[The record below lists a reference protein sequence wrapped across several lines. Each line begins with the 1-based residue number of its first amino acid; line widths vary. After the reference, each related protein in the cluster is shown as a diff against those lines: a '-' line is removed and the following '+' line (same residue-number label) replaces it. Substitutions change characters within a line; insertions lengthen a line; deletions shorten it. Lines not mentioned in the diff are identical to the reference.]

1 MKKFTRLL
9 LLGAVT
15 AALMLP
21 GCGKSKEKE
30 EKWNYMEG
38 VYTIN
43 IRGQEKDLTRGPD
56 GIFYGENYKLR
67 GKESERKISVT
78 ITDPDGQTVARQTCG
93 IRIYGGASR
102 ESYLKSVKLFA
113 REEYDAENKSFSY
126 DFFGTKKQDGSG
138 ETIDSYKRLVVRNCG
153 NDFQFAWIRD
163 ELVQRLAARAGFMDT
178 EAVAPAAMYINGE
191 YRGLY
196 WLHESYCDSY
206 FKAKYGKKDY
216 KGDFIILEG
225 SETKKKVDEDEGL
238 SQDAANEYNTA
249 YDYLSGLDMTDDT
262 NYKSLCDFMDVEN
275 YLQYYAINV
284 LVNNRDWPWNNYK
297 CYRYYANKSEQ
308 YEESGVYDGRWRF
321 LLHDTDYSM
330 GLYDQRETQASYNN
344 LKSLMNSGNIHGDFS
359 NYSPLFTALMKRDEC
374 RKYFIDYVRQLIS
387 GAFSREN
394 MLKMLD
400 VMNTGRAE
408 AMEKHIKYIES
419 LRRQGKPGMWAGVE
433 HQEEQLN
440 KIKKFIEERADYME
454 KYLKSELGAE

>member
-1 MKKFTRLL
+1 MKRFTRLL
-9 LLGAVT
+9 LLTGIT
-15 AALMLP
+15 FTLLFSS
-21 GCGKSKEKE
+21 CGKEKNKE
-30 EKWNYMEG
+30 EKWDYMEG

-43 IRGQEKDLTRGPD
+43 IRGQDKDLTKGPN
-56 GIFYGENYKLR
+56 GIFYGENYKIR
-67 GKESERKISVT
+67 GKESERQVTVMIS
-78 ITDPDGQTVARQTCG
+78 DPAGQNLVRQLCG

-113 REEYDAENKSFSY
+113 REEYDAENKTFAY

-138 ETIDSYKRLVVRNCG
+138 ENIDSYKRLVIRNCG

-206 FKAKYGKKDY
+206 FKAKYGKKDH
-216 KGDFIILEG
+216 KGEFIILEG
-225 SETKKKVDEDEGL
+225 SETEKKVDEDEGL
-238 SQDAANEYNTA
+238 NQDAANEFNASYA
-249 YDYLSGLDMTDDT
+249 YLSGLDMTSDS
-262 NYKSLCDFMDVEN
+262 NYKDLCDFMDVEN
-275 YLQYYAINV
+275 YLQYYAINI

-297 CYRYYANKSEQ
+297 CYRYYKGKDEQ
-308 YEESGVYDGRWRF
+308 YEEGDVFDGKWRF

-330 GLYDQRETQASYNN
+330 GLYDQKETQASYNN
-344 LKSLMNSGNIHGDFS
+344 LKSIMNPGNTHGDFS

-374 RKYFIDYVRQLIS
+374 RQYFIDYIRQLMK

-394 MLKMLD
+394 MLKMLE
-400 VMNTGRAE
+400 VMNAGRAE

-419 LRRQGKPGMWAGVE
+419 LRRQGKPGMWAGAE
-433 HQEEQLN
+433 HQEEQIS
-440 KIKKFIEERADYME
+440 KITKFIGERADYLE
-454 KYLKSELGAE
+454 KYLKSELGAD